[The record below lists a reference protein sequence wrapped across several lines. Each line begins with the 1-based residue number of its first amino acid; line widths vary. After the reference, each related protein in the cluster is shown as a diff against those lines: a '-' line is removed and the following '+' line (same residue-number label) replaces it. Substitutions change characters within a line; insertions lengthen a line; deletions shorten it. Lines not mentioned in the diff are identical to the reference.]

1 MNIIADIR
9 FSAYF
14 WVFLILCCAR
24 TAVELMPARYGGK
37 KNVTEKTGAVS
48 LWIMT
53 AGYVVSQVLI
63 AIRLLFVIPNV
74 SLYIIGIFLFVSG
87 GAGRL
92 YALSAIGNSY
102 NQYIVINTNSELKT
116 DGLYSLIRH
125 PLYFFYLVEM
135 IGFLI
140 IIPNIVSLAAFTAVA
155 GAILVRIRA
164 EDELLAKRYGDQF
177 SAYRK
182 KTRTLIPYVW

>member
-24 TAVELMPARYGGK
+24 TAVELMPARHGGK
-37 KNVTEKTGAVS
+37 KNVTEKTGSVS

-53 AGYVVSQVLI
+53 AGYVVSQVWI

-74 SLYIIGIFLFVSG
+74 SLYIIGICLFVSG

-102 NQYIVINTNSELKT
+102 NQYIVINANSELKT
-116 DGLYSLIRH
+116 GGPYSLIRH

-135 IGFLI
+135 LGFLVI
-140 IIPNIVSLAAFTAVA
+140 ILNVVSLAAFTAVA
-155 GAILVRIRA
+155 GTILIRIRA

-177 SAYRK
+177 TAYREE
-182 KTRTLIPYVW
+182 TRTLIPYLW